1 VTVMIDSMSLAEV
14 AEAERFERTGME
26 AGPRAASL
34 AREAFA
40 DWLERYFDLDPIRSA
55 DLVLAVNE
63 ALANAAE
70 FAYLRAEHPGTMD
83 VRADY
88 DADSKRL
95 VVRVC
100 DHGAWRTPVS
110 NANNPARGRGIPLMR
125 ALSDR
130 ADIEISSGGTQV
142 SLAWHAVTQR

>member
-1 VTVMIDSMSLAEV
+1 MIDSMSLAEV

-70 FAYLRAEHPGTMD
+70 FAYLRAEHPGRWMCVPTMT
-83 VRADY
+83 RTAKGSSC
-88 DADSKRL
+88 ASAITARGARPCRTRTTRL
-95 VVRVC
+95 VA
-100 DHGAWRTPVS
+100 GVS
-110 NANNPARGRGIPLMR
+110 R
-125 ALSDR
+125 
-130 ADIEISSGGTQV
+130 
-142 SLAWHAVTQR
+142 

>member
-1 VTVMIDSMSLAEV
+1 MIDSMSLAEV
-14 AEAERFERTGME
+14 ANAERFERIGMD
-26 AGPRAASL
+26 ADPRAASL

-40 DWLERYFDLDPIRSA
+40 DWLERFFDLDPIRSA

-70 FAYLRAEHPGTMD
+70 FAYLRSEHPGTMD
-83 VRADY
+83 VRAGY
-88 DADSKRL
+88 DADGKRL
-95 VVRVC
+95 IVRIS
-100 DHGAWRTPVS
+100 DHGAWRAPVS
-110 NANNPARGRGIPLMR
+110 NSHNPARGRGIPLMR

-142 SLAWHAVTQR
+142 SLAWNAVAQL

>member
-14 AEAERFERTGME
+14 ANAERFERSGMD
-26 AGPRAASL
+26 ADPRAASL

-40 DWLERYFDLDPIRSA
+40 DWLERFFDLDPIRSA

-70 FAYLRAEHPGTMD
+70 FAYLRSDRPGTMD

-88 DADSKRL
+88 DADDKRL
-95 VVRVC
+95 IVHIS

-110 NANNPARGRGIPLMR
+110 PNNPARGRGIPLMR

-130 ADIEISSGGTQV
+130 ADIEISTGGTQV
-142 SLAWHAVTQR
+142 SLAWDAVAQR